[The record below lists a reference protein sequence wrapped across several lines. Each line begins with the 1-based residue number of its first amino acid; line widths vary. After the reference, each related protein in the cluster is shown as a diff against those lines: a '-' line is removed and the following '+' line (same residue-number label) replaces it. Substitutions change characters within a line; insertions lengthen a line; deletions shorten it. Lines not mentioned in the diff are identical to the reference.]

1 MKNNDWKD
9 RLGVMY
15 STNPD
20 FQYNTG
26 DTEEED
32 TLPEGE
38 TSFALSLVSGT
49 GEGDGYLDHRVPGH
63 FRGSD
68 RLGETLESEMRR
80 RRFR

>member
-1 MKNNDWKD
+1 MKDNDWKD

-32 TLPEGE
+32 MIFPI
-38 TSFALSLVSGT
+38 
-49 GEGDGYLDHRVPGH
+49 HIH
-63 FRGSD
+63 F
-68 RLGETLESEMRR
+68 EVTAC
-80 RRFR
+80 F